1 MKLPPT
7 PTCKVLQMYLY
18 ISLKIHILFL
28 SMLCS
33 MSVSMPMSVV
43 PNEAGKGIRV
53 HGPRLTGSYE
63 PPDLNAGD

>member
-1 MKLPPT
+1 M
-7 PTCKVLQMYLY
+7 
-18 ISLKIHILFL
+18 
-28 SMLCS
+28 S